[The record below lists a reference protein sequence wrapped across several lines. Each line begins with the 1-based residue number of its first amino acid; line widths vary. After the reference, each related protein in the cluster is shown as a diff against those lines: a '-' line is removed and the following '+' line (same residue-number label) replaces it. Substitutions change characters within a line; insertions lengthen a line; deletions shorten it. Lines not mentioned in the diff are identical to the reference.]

1 MTSAVF
7 LDRDGVIN
15 VDHGY
20 VSTWEQF
27 EFLPGVPE
35 ALRELQDAGYLLVVV
50 SNQSGIGRGYYNE
63 ADVESLNQTIAQH
76 LDSTVGVTVSGFY
89 HCPHHPTE
97 AEGEFRRQCD
107 CRKPAP
113 GMIRQAVLDHGI
125 DVKTSLLV
133 GDKDSD
139 IEAGRAAG
147 VAKLFKVANSAKPT
161 TPAGDVQLVAGLSD
175 VPTSCSRSVRSTTY
189 SPVSVSMV
197 TSDTAAP

>member
-20 VSTWEQF
+20 VSAWEQF
-27 EFLPGVPE
+27 EFLPSVPE
-35 ALRELQDAGYLLVVV
+35 ALRDLQDAGYLLIVV
-50 SNQSGIGRGYYNE
+50 SNQSGIGRGYHSE
-63 ADVESLNQTIAQH
+63 ADVDSLNQAIAQH
-76 LDSTVGVTVSGFY
+76 LNSTVGVTFSGFY

-97 AEGEFRRQCD
+97 AKGEYRKQCS

-113 GMIRQAVLDHGI
+113 GLIHRAVRDHAI

-139 IEAGRAAG
+139 IAAGKAAG
-147 VAKLFKVANSAKPT
+147 VARLFKVVPSPEC
-161 TPAGDVQLVAGLSD
+161 AGFAPDIQLVKGLSE
-175 VPTSCSRSVRSTTY
+175 VPSFL
-189 SPVSVSMV
+189 
-197 TSDTAAP
+197 

>member
-1 MTSAVF
+1 MSWREAGLSDWKSVGGVTSAVF

-50 SNQSGIGRGYYNE
+50 SNQSGIGRGYYSE
-63 ADVESLNQTIAQH
+63 ADVASLNQAIAQH
-76 LDSTVGVTVSGFY
+76 LESTVGVTLSGFY

-147 VAKLFKVANSAKPT
+147 VAGLFKVVDSPQTATPT
-161 TPAGDVQLVAGLSD
+161 SDVQLVAGLSE
-175 VPTSCSRSVRSTTY
+175 VPARL
-189 SPVSVSMV
+189 
-197 TSDTAAP
+197 

>member
-50 SNQSGIGRGYYNE
+50 SNQSGIGRGYYSDS
-63 ADVESLNQTIAQH
+63 DVDLLNQAIAEY
-76 LDSTVGVTVSGFY
+76 LDSSVGVTLSGFY

-147 VAKLFKVANSAKPT
+147 IARLFKVAPSAQAA
-161 TPAGDVQLVAGLSD
+161 TPAGDVQLVAGLSE
-175 VPTSCSRSVRSTTY
+175 VPGY
-189 SPVSVSMV
+189 L
-197 TSDTAAP
+197 

>member
-20 VSTWEQF
+20 VSTWDQF

-35 ALRELQDAGYLLVVV
+35 ALRKLQDAGYLLIVV
-50 SNQSGIGRGYYNE
+50 SNQSGIGRGYYSE
-63 ADVESLNQTIAQH
+63 ADVVSLNQAIAQH
-76 LDSTVGVTVSGFY
+76 LESTVGVTLSDFY

-113 GMIRQAVLDHGI
+113 GMIQRAVLDHGI

-147 VAKLFKVANSAKPT
+147 VAALFKVVGSSQTAMPT
-161 TPAGDVQLVAGLSD
+161 SDVQLVTGLSE
-175 VPTSCSRSVRSTTY
+175 VP
-189 SPVSVSMV
+189 
-197 TSDTAAP
+197 AHL

>member
-20 VSTWEQF
+20 VSTWERF
-27 EFLPGVPE
+27 EFLPGVPD
-35 ALRELQDAGYLLVVV
+35 ALRALQDAGYLLIVV
-50 SNQSGIGRGYYNE
+50 SNQSGIGRGYYSE
-63 ADVESLNQTIAQH
+63 ADVESLNQAVAQH
-76 LDSTVGVTVSGFY
+76 LGSTVGVTLSEFY

-125 DVKTSLLV
+125 DLKTSLLV

-147 VAKLFKVANSAKPT
+147 VARLFKVVDSPQTA
-161 TPAGDVQLVAGLSD
+161 TPAGDVQLVIGLSE
-175 VPTSCSRSVRSTTY
+175 VPGY
-189 SPVSVSMV
+189 L
-197 TSDTAAP
+197 

>member
-20 VSTWEQF
+20 VSSWEQF
-27 EFLPGVPE
+27 EFLPGAPE
-35 ALRELQDAGYLLVVV
+35 ALRALQDAGYLLIIV
-50 SNQSGIGRGYYNE
+50 SNQSGIGRGYYSE
-63 ADVESLNQTIAQH
+63 GDLETLNQAIAEH
-76 LDSTVGVTVSGFY
+76 LGGTLGVTFSGFY

-97 AEGEFRRQCD
+97 AAGEFRQQCD

-113 GMIRQAVLDHGI
+113 GMIQQAVFDHGI

-147 VAKLFKVANSAKPT
+147 VARLFKVVDS
-161 TPAGDVQLVAGLSD
+161 LLSGASESD
-175 VPTSCSRSVRSTTY
+175 IQFVTALSEVPSLL
-189 SPVSVSMV
+189 
-197 TSDTAAP
+197 

>member
-1 MTSAVF
+1 MTSAEF

-35 ALRELQDAGYLLVVV
+35 ALRKLQDAGYLLIIV
-50 SNQSGIGRGYYNE
+50 SNQSGIGRGYYGE
-63 ADVESLNQTIAQH
+63 ADVESLNQAIAQH
-76 LDSTVGVTVSGFY
+76 LASTVGVTLSGFY

-97 AEGEFRRQCD
+97 AEGEFRRHCD

-113 GMIRQAVLDHGI
+113 GMIQQAVLDHGI

-139 IEAGRAAG
+139 MAAGRAGG
-147 VAKLFKVANSAKPT
+147 VARLFKVAGASQSAT
-161 TPAGDVQLVAGLSD
+161 LAADVQLVAGLSE
-175 VPTSCSRSVRSTTY
+175 VPAY
-189 SPVSVSMV
+189 L
-197 TSDTAAP
+197 

>member
-1 MTSAVF
+1 MTWREERSADRESVRGMTSAVF

-20 VSTWEQF
+20 VSTWERF
-27 EFLPGVPE
+27 EFLPGVPD
-35 ALRELQDAGYLLVVV
+35 ALRALQDAGYLLIVV
-50 SNQSGIGRGYYNE
+50 SNQSGIGRGYYCE
-63 ADVESLNQTIAQH
+63 ADVESLNQAIAQH
-76 LDSTVGVTVSGFY
+76 LGSTVGVTLSEFY

-125 DVKTSLLV
+125 DLKTSLLV

-147 VAKLFKVANSAKPT
+147 VARLFKVVDSPQTA
-161 TPAGDVQLVAGLSD
+161 TPAGDVQLVTGLSE
-175 VPTSCSRSVRSTTY
+175 VPGY
-189 SPVSVSMV
+189 L
-197 TSDTAAP
+197 

>member
-1 MTSAVF
+1 MTWREERSADRESVRGMTSAVF

-20 VSTWEQF
+20 VSTWERF
-27 EFLPGVPE
+27 EFLPGVPD
-35 ALRELQDAGYLLVVV
+35 ALRALQDAGYLLIVV
-50 SNQSGIGRGYYNE
+50 SNQSGIGRGYYCE
-63 ADVESLNQTIAQH
+63 ADVESLNQAIAQH
-76 LDSTVGVTVSGFY
+76 LGSTVGVTLSGFY

-125 DVKTSLLV
+125 DLKTSLLV

-147 VAKLFKVANSAKPT
+147 VTRLFKVVDSPQTA
-161 TPAGDVQLVAGLSD
+161 TPADDVQLVIGLSE
-175 VPTSCSRSVRSTTY
+175 VPGY
-189 SPVSVSMV
+189 L
-197 TSDTAAP
+197 

>member
-1 MTSAVF
+1 MTSAAF

-27 EFLPGVPE
+27 EFLPGVPA
-35 ALRELQDAGYLLVVV
+35 ALRELQDAGYLLIVV
-50 SNQSGIGRGYYNE
+50 SNQSGIGRGYYGE
-63 ADVESLNQTIAQH
+63 ADVESLNQAIAQH
-76 LDSTVGVTVSGFY
+76 LNSTVGVTLSGFY

-113 GMIRQAVLDHGI
+113 GMIRQAVLDFGI
-125 DVKTSLLV
+125 EVETSLLV

-139 IEAGRAAG
+139 IAAGRAAG
-147 VAKLFKVANSAKPT
+147 IAKLFKVADSAQST
-161 TPAGDVQLVAGLSD
+161 TPAGDVQLVTGLSE
-175 VPTSCSRSVRSTTY
+175 VP
-189 SPVSVSMV
+189 
-197 TSDTAAP
+197 AHL

>member
-35 ALRELQDAGYLLVVV
+35 ALRKLQDAGYLLIIV
-50 SNQSGIGRGYYNE
+50 SNQSGIGRGYYSE
-63 ADVESLNQTIAQH
+63 RDLDTLNQAIAEH
-76 LDSTVGVTVSGFY
+76 LASTLGVTLSGFY

-97 AEGEFRRQCD
+97 AEGEFRRHCD

-139 IEAGRAAG
+139 MAAGRAAG
-147 VAKLFKVANSAKPT
+147 VAKLFKVASSLRSA
-161 TPAGDVQLVAGLSD
+161 TPAADVQLVTGLSE
-175 VPTSCSRSVRSTTY
+175 VPSFL
-189 SPVSVSMV
+189 
-197 TSDTAAP
+197 

>member
-1 MTSAVF
+1 MTWREERSADRESVRGMTSAVF

-20 VSTWEQF
+20 VSTWERF
-27 EFLPGVPE
+27 EFLPGVPD
-35 ALRELQDAGYLLVVV
+35 ALRALQDAGYLLIVV
-50 SNQSGIGRGYYNE
+50 SNQSGIGRGYYCE
-63 ADVESLNQTIAQH
+63 ADVESLNQAIAQH
-76 LDSTVGVTVSGFY
+76 LGSTVGVTLSEFY

-125 DVKTSLLV
+125 DLKTSLLV

-147 VAKLFKVANSAKPT
+147 VARLFKVVDSPHTA
-161 TPAGDVQLVAGLSD
+161 TPAGDVQLVIGLSE
-175 VPTSCSRSVRSTTY
+175 VPGY
-189 SPVSVSMV
+189 L
-197 TSDTAAP
+197 

>member
-1 MTSAVF
+1 MTWREERSADRESVRGMTSAVF

-20 VSTWEQF
+20 VSTWERF
-27 EFLPGVPE
+27 EFLPGVPD
-35 ALRELQDAGYLLVVV
+35 ALRALQDAGYLLIVV
-50 SNQSGIGRGYYNE
+50 SNQSGIGRGYYCE
-63 ADVESLNQTIAQH
+63 ADVESLNQAVAQH
-76 LDSTVGVTVSGFY
+76 LGSTVGVKLSEFY

-125 DVKTSLLV
+125 DLKTSLLV

-147 VAKLFKVANSAKPT
+147 VARLFKVVDSPQTA
-161 TPAGDVQLVAGLSD
+161 TPAGDVQLVIGLSE
-175 VPTSCSRSVRSTTY
+175 VPGY
-189 SPVSVSMV
+189 L
-197 TSDTAAP
+197 

>member
-1 MTSAVF
+1 MSWREGNLSGWQSVRGMTSAVF

-27 EFLPGVPE
+27 EFLAGVPE
-35 ALRELQDAGYLLVVV
+35 ALRELQDAGYLLIIV
-50 SNQSGIGRGYYNE
+50 SNQSGIGRGYYSE
-63 ADVESLNQTIAQH
+63 RDLHTLNQAIAEH
-76 LDSTVGVTVSGFY
+76 LDSTLGVTLSGFY

-97 AEGEFRRQCD
+97 AEGEFRQQCD

-113 GMIRQAVLDHGI
+113 GMIQQAALDHGI

-147 VAKLFKVANSAKPT
+147 VARLFKVVDSAQSGASAPDIQFVT
-161 TPAGDVQLVAGLSD
+161 ALSE
-175 VPTSCSRSVRSTTY
+175 VPSLL
-189 SPVSVSMV
+189 
-197 TSDTAAP
+197 

>member
-1 MTSAVF
+1 MTWREERSADRESVRGMTSAVF

-20 VSTWEQF
+20 VSTWERF
-27 EFLPGVPE
+27 EFLPGVPD
-35 ALRELQDAGYLLVVV
+35 ALRALQDAGYLLIVV
-50 SNQSGIGRGYYNE
+50 SNQSGIGRGYYCE
-63 ADVESLNQTIAQH
+63 ADVESLNQAVAQH
-76 LDSTVGVTVSGFY
+76 LGSTVGVTLSGFY

-125 DVKTSLLV
+125 DLKTSLLV

-147 VAKLFKVANSAKPT
+147 VARLFKVVDSPQTA
-161 TPAGDVQLVAGLSD
+161 TPAGDVQLVIGLGE
-175 VPTSCSRSVRSTTY
+175 VPGY
-189 SPVSVSMV
+189 L
-197 TSDTAAP
+197 

>member
-1 MTSAVF
+1 MSWREAGLSDWKSVGGVTSAVF

-35 ALRELQDAGYLLVVV
+35 ALRELQDAGYLLIVV
-50 SNQSGIGRGYYNE
+50 SNQSGIGRGYYSE
-63 ADVESLNQTIAQH
+63 ADVASLNQAIAQH
-76 LDSTVGVTVSGFY
+76 LESTVGVTLSGFY

-113 GMIRQAVLDHGI
+113 GMIRRAVLDHGI

-147 VAKLFKVANSAKPT
+147 VAGLFKVVDSPRTATPT
-161 TPAGDVQLVAGLSD
+161 SDVQLVAGLSE
-175 VPTSCSRSVRSTTY
+175 VPARL
-189 SPVSVSMV
+189 
-197 TSDTAAP
+197 

>member
-1 MTSAVF
+1 MTWREERSADRESVRGMTSAVF

-20 VSTWEQF
+20 VSTWERF
-27 EFLPGVPE
+27 EFLPGVPD
-35 ALRELQDAGYLLVVV
+35 ALRTLQDAGYLLIVV
-50 SNQSGIGRGYYNE
+50 SNQSGIGRGYYCE
-63 ADVESLNQTIAQH
+63 ADVESLNQAVAQH
-76 LDSTVGVTVSGFY
+76 LGSTVGVTLSEFY

-125 DVKTSLLV
+125 DLKTSLLV

-147 VAKLFKVANSAKPT
+147 VARLFKVVDSPQTA
-161 TPAGDVQLVAGLSD
+161 TPAGDVQLVTGLSE
-175 VPTSCSRSVRSTTY
+175 VPRY
-189 SPVSVSMV
+189 L
-197 TSDTAAP
+197 

>member
-15 VDHGY
+15 VDRGY

-35 ALRELQDAGYLLVVV
+35 ALRELQDAGYLLIVV
-50 SNQSGIGRGYYNE
+50 SNQSGIGRGYYSE
-63 ADVESLNQTIAQH
+63 ADVDSLNQAIAQH
-76 LDSTVGVTVSGFY
+76 LNSTVGVTLSGFY

-97 AEGEFRRQCD
+97 AVGEFRRQCD

-113 GMIRQAVLDHGI
+113 GMIRQAVFDHDI
-125 DVKTSLLV
+125 DLKMSLLV

-147 VAKLFKVANSAKPT
+147 VARLFKVVGSPQTA
-161 TPAGDVQLVAGLSD
+161 TPAPDIQLVAGLSE
-175 VPTSCSRSVRSTTY
+175 VPSFL
-189 SPVSVSMV
+189 
-197 TSDTAAP
+197 

>member
-1 MTSAVF
+1 MSWRERKLAGWESVRSMTSAVF

-27 EFLPGVPE
+27 EFLPGAPE
-35 ALRELQDAGYLLVVV
+35 ALRELQDAGYLLIIV
-50 SNQSGIGRGYYNE
+50 SNQSGIGRGYYSE
-63 ADVESLNQTIAQH
+63 RDLDTLNQAIAEH
-76 LDSTVGVTVSGFY
+76 LDSTLGVTLSGFY

-97 AEGEFRRQCD
+97 AEGEFRQQCD

-113 GMIRQAVLDHGI
+113 GMIQQAVLDYGI

-147 VAKLFKVANSAKPT
+147 VARLFKVVDSAQSGASSPDIHFVT
-161 TPAGDVQLVAGLSD
+161 ALSE
-175 VPTSCSRSVRSTTY
+175 VPSLL
-189 SPVSVSMV
+189 
-197 TSDTAAP
+197 

>member
-20 VSTWEQF
+20 VSTWERF

-35 ALRELQDAGYLLVVV
+35 ALRELQDAGYLLIVV
-50 SNQSGIGRGYYNE
+50 SNQSGIGRGYYS
-63 ADVESLNQTIAQH
+63 ESDIDLLNQAIVDY
-76 LDSTVGVTVSGFY
+76 LDSYAGVTLSGFY

-97 AEGEFRRQCD
+97 AKNEYRKHCS

-113 GMIRQAVLDHGI
+113 GLIYRAMRDHAI
-125 DVKTSLLV
+125 DVKMSLLV

-147 VAKLFKVANSAKPT
+147 VAKLFKVVESPQSEASAS
-161 TPAGDVQLVAGLSD
+161 DIQLVNGLSE
-175 VPTSCSRSVRSTTY
+175 VPSLL
-189 SPVSVSMV
+189 
-197 TSDTAAP
+197 

>member
-35 ALRELQDAGYLLVVV
+35 ALRKLQDAGYLLIIV
-50 SNQSGIGRGYYNE
+50 SNQSGIGRGYYSE
-63 ADVESLNQTIAQH
+63 RDLDTLNQAIAEH
-76 LDSTVGVTVSGFY
+76 LASTLGVTLSGFY

-97 AEGEFRRQCD
+97 AEGEFRRHCD

-125 DVKTSLLV
+125 DVNTSLLV

-139 IEAGRAAG
+139 MAAGRAAG
-147 VAKLFKVANSAKPT
+147 VAKLFKVASSSRSA
-161 TPAGDVQLVAGLSD
+161 TPAADVQVVAGLTE
-175 VPTSCSRSVRSTTY
+175 VPAY
-189 SPVSVSMV
+189 L
-197 TSDTAAP
+197 

>member
-1 MTSAVF
+1 MSWREGKLAGWEWVRNMISAVF

-15 VDHGY
+15 FDHGY

-27 EFLPGVPE
+27 EFLPGAPG
-35 ALRELQDAGYLLVVV
+35 ALRELQDAGYLLIIV
-50 SNQSGIGRGYYNE
+50 SNQSGIGRGYYSE
-63 ADVESLNQTIAQH
+63 RDLHTLNQAIAEY
-76 LDSTVGVTVSGFY
+76 LDSTLGVTLSGFY

-97 AEGEFRRQCD
+97 AEGEFRQQCD

-113 GMIRQAVLDHGI
+113 GMIQQAVLDHGI

-147 VAKLFKVANSAKPT
+147 VGRLFKVVDSAQSGASAPDIQFVT
-161 TPAGDVQLVAGLSD
+161 ALSE
-175 VPTSCSRSVRSTTY
+175 VPSLL
-189 SPVSVSMV
+189 
-197 TSDTAAP
+197 

>member
-1 MTSAVF
+1 MTWREERSADRESVRGMTSAVF

-20 VSTWEQF
+20 VSTWERF
-27 EFLPGVPE
+27 EFLPGVPD
-35 ALRELQDAGYLLVVV
+35 ALRALQDAGYLLIVV
-50 SNQSGIGRGYYNE
+50 SNQSGIGRGYYCE
-63 ADVESLNQTIAQH
+63 ADVESLNQAVAQH
-76 LDSTVGVTVSGFY
+76 LGSTVGVTLSGFY

-125 DVKTSLLV
+125 DLKTSLLV

-147 VAKLFKVANSAKPT
+147 VARLFKVVDSPQTA
-161 TPAGDVQLVAGLSD
+161 TPAGDVQLVIGLSE
-175 VPTSCSRSVRSTTY
+175 VPGY
-189 SPVSVSMV
+189 L
-197 TSDTAAP
+197 

>member
-1 MTSAVF
+1 MSWREGKLAGWELVRNMISAVF

-27 EFLPGVPE
+27 EFLPGAPG
-35 ALRELQDAGYLLVVV
+35 ALRELQDAGYLLIIV
-50 SNQSGIGRGYYNE
+50 SNQSGIGRGYYSE
-63 ADVESLNQTIAQH
+63 RDLHTLNQAIAEH
-76 LDSTVGVTVSGFY
+76 LDSTLGVTLSGFY

-97 AEGEFRRQCD
+97 AEGEFRQQCD

-113 GMIRQAVLDHGI
+113 GMIQQAVLDHGI

-147 VAKLFKVANSAKPT
+147 VGRLFKVVDSAQSGASAPDIQFVT
-161 TPAGDVQLVAGLSD
+161 ALSE
-175 VPTSCSRSVRSTTY
+175 VPSLL
-189 SPVSVSMV
+189 
-197 TSDTAAP
+197 

>member
-27 EFLPGVPE
+27 EFLPGASE
-35 ALRELQDAGYLLVVV
+35 ALRELQDAGYLLIIV
-50 SNQSGIGRGYYNE
+50 SNQSGIGRGYYSETDLN
-63 ADVESLNQTIAQH
+63 ALNQAIAEH
-76 LDSTVGVTVSGFY
+76 LSNTAGVTLSGFY

-97 AEGEFRRQCD
+97 AEGEFRQQCD

-113 GMIRQAVLDHGI
+113 GMIQQAVLDHGI
-125 DVKTSLLV
+125 DVETSLLV

-139 IEAGRAAG
+139 MEAGRAAG
-147 VAKLFKVANSAKPT
+147 VARLFKVVDSA
-161 TPAGDVQLVAGLSD
+161 QLGASAPDIQFVTALSE
-175 VPTSCSRSVRSTTY
+175 VPSLL
-189 SPVSVSMV
+189 
-197 TSDTAAP
+197 

>member
-1 MTSAVF
+1 MSVRGMTSAVF

-27 EFLPGVPE
+27 EFLPGVPG
-35 ALRELQDAGYLLVVV
+35 ALRELQDSGYLLIVV
-50 SNQSGIGRGYYNE
+50 SNQSGIGRGYYSE
-63 ADVESLNQTIAQH
+63 SDVDLLNQAVAEY
-76 LDSTVGVTVSGFY
+76 LDSYAGVTLSGFY

-97 AEGEFRRQCD
+97 AENEYRKHCS

-113 GMIRQAVLDHGI
+113 GLIHRAMRDHAI

-147 VAKLFKVANSAKPT
+147 VAKLFKVVESPQSEASAS
-161 TPAGDVQLVAGLSD
+161 DIQLVNGLSE
-175 VPTSCSRSVRSTTY
+175 VPSFL
-189 SPVSVSMV
+189 
-197 TSDTAAP
+197 

>member
-35 ALRELQDAGYLLVVV
+35 ALRKLQDAAYLLIVV
-50 SNQSGIGRGYYNE
+50 SNQSGIGRGYFSE
-63 ADVESLNQTIAQH
+63 ADVESLNKAIAQH
-76 LDSTVGVTVSGFY
+76 LASTVGVTLSGFY

-97 AEGEFRRQCD
+97 AGGEFRRQCD

-125 DVKTSLLV
+125 NVKTSVLV
-133 GDKDSD
+133 GDKDTD
-139 IEAGRAAG
+139 MAAGRAAG
-147 VAKLFKVANSAKPT
+147 VARLFKVASSSQFA
-161 TPAGDVQLVAGLSD
+161 TPVADVQLVAGLSE
-175 VPTSCSRSVRSTTY
+175 VPAY
-189 SPVSVSMV
+189 L
-197 TSDTAAP
+197 

>member
-1 MTSAVF
+1 MTWREERSADRESVRGMTSAVF

-20 VSTWEQF
+20 VSTWERF
-27 EFLPGVPE
+27 EFLPGVPD
-35 ALRELQDAGYLLVVV
+35 ALRALQDAGYLLIVV
-50 SNQSGIGRGYYNE
+50 SNQSGIGRGYYCE
-63 ADVESLNQTIAQH
+63 ADVESLNQAIAQH
-76 LDSTVGVTVSGFY
+76 LGSTVGVTLSEFY

-113 GMIRQAVLDHGI
+113 GMIRQAVRDHGI
-125 DVKTSLLV
+125 DLKTSLLV

-147 VAKLFKVANSAKPT
+147 VARLFKVVDSPQTA
-161 TPAGDVQLVAGLSD
+161 TPAGDVQLVIGLSE
-175 VPTSCSRSVRSTTY
+175 VPGY
-189 SPVSVSMV
+189 L
-197 TSDTAAP
+197 

>member
-1 MTSAVF
+1 MSVRGMTSAVF

-35 ALRELQDAGYLLVVV
+35 ALRELQDAGYLLIVV
-50 SNQSGIGRGYYNE
+50 SNQSGIGRGYYS
-63 ADVESLNQTIAQH
+63 ESDLDLLNQAVAEY
-76 LDSTVGVTVSGFY
+76 LDSYAGVSLSGFY

-97 AEGEFRRQCD
+97 AENEYRKQCD

-113 GMIRQAVLDHGI
+113 GLIHRAMRDHAI

-147 VAKLFKVANSAKPT
+147 VAKLFKVVESPQSEASAS
-161 TPAGDVQLVAGLSD
+161 DIQLVNGLSE
-175 VPTSCSRSVRSTTY
+175 VPSFL
-189 SPVSVSMV
+189 
-197 TSDTAAP
+197 

>member
-27 EFLPGVPE
+27 EFLPGAPE
-35 ALRELQDAGYLLVVV
+35 ALRELQDAGYLLIIV
-50 SNQSGIGRGYYNE
+50 SNQSGIGRGYYSE
-63 ADVESLNQTIAQH
+63 RDLDTLNQAIAEH
-76 LDSTVGVTVSGFY
+76 LDSTLGVTLSGFY

-97 AEGEFRRQCD
+97 GEGEFRQQCD

-113 GMIRQAVLDHGI
+113 GMIQQAVLDHGI

-147 VAKLFKVANSAKPT
+147 VARLFKVVDSAQSRASAPDIQFVT
-161 TPAGDVQLVAGLSD
+161 ALSE
-175 VPTSCSRSVRSTTY
+175 VPLLL
-189 SPVSVSMV
+189 
-197 TSDTAAP
+197 

>member
-1 MTSAVF
+1 MTWREERSADRESVRGMTSAVF

-20 VSTWEQF
+20 VSTWERF
-27 EFLPGVPE
+27 EFLPGVPD
-35 ALRELQDAGYLLVVV
+35 ALRALQDAGYLLIVV
-50 SNQSGIGRGYYNE
+50 SNQSGIGRGYYCE
-63 ADVESLNQTIAQH
+63 ADVESLNQAVAQH
-76 LDSTVGVTVSGFY
+76 LGSTVGVTLSEFY

-125 DVKTSLLV
+125 DLKTSLLV

-147 VAKLFKVANSAKPT
+147 VTRLFKVVDSPQTA
-161 TPAGDVQLVAGLSD
+161 TPAGDVQLVIGLSE
-175 VPTSCSRSVRSTTY
+175 VPGY
-189 SPVSVSMV
+189 L
-197 TSDTAAP
+197 

>member
-1 MTSAVF
+1 MSWREGKLAGWEWVRNMISAVF

-27 EFLPGVPE
+27 EFLPGASE
-35 ALRELQDAGYLLVVV
+35 ALRELQDAGYLLIIV
-50 SNQSGIGRGYYNE
+50 SNQSGIGRGYYSE
-63 ADVESLNQTIAQH
+63 RDLHTLNQAIAEH
-76 LDSTVGVTVSGFY
+76 LDSTLGVTLSGFY

-97 AEGEFRRQCD
+97 AEGEFRQQCE

-113 GMIRQAVLDHGI
+113 GMIQQAVSDHGI
-125 DVKTSLLV
+125 DLNTSLLV

-147 VAKLFKVANSAKPT
+147 VAKLFKVVDS
-161 TPAGDVQLVAGLSD
+161 VQLGASAPDFQLVTALSE
-175 VPTSCSRSVRSTTY
+175 VPSLL
-189 SPVSVSMV
+189 
-197 TSDTAAP
+197 